1 MAHDP
6 EPAGQLPAPALEI
19 SLIYEA
25 NRNISQTWAP
35 QLPQVMN
42 HFYSNLLSRSQFP
55 KPSVLPTP
63 WDLVSLGCGVS
74 GALQIAEQHLWP
86 LPRTEPKGP
95 RGKIPLAENHQ
106 AEEGARAFPH
116 YILCPPETC
125 PTQPQ
130 TGSPARAILSATQ
143 M

>member
-1 MAHDP
+1 MARDP

-63 WDLVSLGCGVS
+63 
-74 GALQIAEQHLWP
+74 
-86 LPRTEPKGP
+86 
-95 RGKIPLAENHQ
+95 
-106 AEEGARAFPH
+106 
-116 YILCPPETC
+116 
-125 PTQPQ
+125 
-130 TGSPARAILSATQ
+130 
-143 M
+143 